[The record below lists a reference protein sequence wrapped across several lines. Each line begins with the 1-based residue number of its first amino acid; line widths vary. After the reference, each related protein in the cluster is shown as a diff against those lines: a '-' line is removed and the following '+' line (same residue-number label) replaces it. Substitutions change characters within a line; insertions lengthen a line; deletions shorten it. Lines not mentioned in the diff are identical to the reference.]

1 MTVELVQP
9 SQPIPNTVQRFVYEP
24 GNGTR
29 YDLLFGRGDERLLL
43 VWLTRGGSGGNAFYW
58 TGYNLLHW
66 THLAKKLNTGTR
78 ADIAALLSFLS
89 QFGIDVGLPENF
101 ENTGG
106 DRFTPV
112 I

>member
-9 SQPIPNTVQRFVYEP
+9 SQPIPDRVQRFIYEP

-29 YDLLFGRGDERLLL
+29 YDLLFGRADEHLLL
-43 VWLTRGGSGGNAFYW
+43 VWLHRGGSGGSALHWSGNNF
-58 TGYNLLHW
+58 LHW
-66 THLAKKLNTGTR
+66 TYLAEKLNAGR